1 MDSSTD
7 DETFTLVLN
16 QPDYLDPGY
25 AGEALT
31 RSGRKWTLESRS
43 VFDWQLDERV
53 NGVILLGSVESP
65 LDMGSPLRTKEL
77 KLIEQILKRDI
88 PLFAVCYGAQLLAQ
102 CLSARVFELDKVGF
116 GFRTVEFLPN
126 SLPAGPQFFWH
137 HFGYECPT
145 EASAIA
151 NNGPAC
157 DAFIYKKSL
166 AVQFH
171 PEVTP
176 QILDTW
182 MRAGSAEVQD
192 IGADPKY
199 QLQTSKEQ
207 KKYSIDFMDS
217 AFSLLNA
224 L

>member
-1 MDSSTD
+1 MEASTD
-7 DETFTLVLN
+7 DENFTLVLN

-25 AGEALT
+25 VGEALT

-43 VFDWQLDERV
+43 DFDWRLDERV
-53 NGVILLGSVESP
+53 NAVVLLGSVENP
-65 LDMGSPLRTKEL
+65 LDMGSQLRANEL
-77 KLIEQILKRDI
+77 NLIEQILKRDI

-116 GFRTVEFLPN
+116 GFRTVEFSPD
-126 SLPAGPQFFWH
+126 SLPTGPQFFWH
-137 HFGYECPT
+137 HFGYECPV

-157 DAFIYKKSL
+157 DAFVYKKSL

-171 PEVTP
+171 PEATP
-176 QILDTW
+176 QMLNTW

-192 IGADPKY
+192 IGADPEY
-199 QLQTSKEQ
+199 QLRASK
-207 KKYSIDFMDS
+207 KHKNYSVEFMDT
-217 AFSLLNA
+217 AFSLLNS